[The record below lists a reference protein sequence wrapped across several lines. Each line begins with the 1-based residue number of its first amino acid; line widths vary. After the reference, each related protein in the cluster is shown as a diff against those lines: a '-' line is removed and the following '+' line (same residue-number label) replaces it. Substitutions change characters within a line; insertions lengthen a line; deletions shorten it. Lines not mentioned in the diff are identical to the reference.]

1 MAVLI
6 DCFVSA
12 SKAAEKAE
20 ADSLLASAR
29 ANQLVRAK
37 SHSPRYCKPAPPI
50 DLAQGA
56 NTPVCCQ
63 LFFLFFFS
71 SAQKPSGPCHVS
83 HHVMVIECSFGKI
96 IGFRLTKRIA
106 CITENKRFVP
116 GLSLSSFQ

>member
-1 MAVLI
+1 MGQVTVAVLI

-56 NTPVCCQ
+56 NTPVGCQ
-63 LFFLFFFS
+63 
-71 SAQKPSGPCHVS
+71 
-83 HHVMVIECSFGKI
+83 
-96 IGFRLTKRIA
+96 R
-106 CITENKRFVP
+106 
-116 GLSLSSFQ
+116 